1 MSASNINMDIEE
13 YLTNI
18 EENVEYFSDDE
29 NTNTQALNDHDYMDI
44 DWSEINLEEF
54 DSVNELSSIIRDEQE
69 VKIEEVSAP
78 NADITPCVI
87 IDIIEGKLRRC
98 NGMADLRP
106 LKQLAGTW
114 EVDKDAVEEAN
125 KICHR
130 PGVCQTHYLF
140 DTKHHGGVKEIRSID
155 MSVVH
160 DRVCLFC
167 HRTKCFFS
175 RG

>member
-1 MSASNINMDIEE
+1 MSVSYINIDIEE

-18 EENVEYFSDDE
+18 EENVEEYFSGDE
-29 NTNTQALNDHDYMDI
+29 DTNTQALNDRDYMDI

-98 NGMADLRP
+98 NGMADLR
-106 LKQLAGTW
+106 
-114 EVDKDAVEEAN
+114 
-125 KICHR
+125 
-130 PGVCQTHYLF
+130 
-140 DTKHHGGVKEIRSID
+140 
-155 MSVVH
+155 
-160 DRVCLFC
+160 
-167 HRTKCFFS
+167 
-175 RG
+175 